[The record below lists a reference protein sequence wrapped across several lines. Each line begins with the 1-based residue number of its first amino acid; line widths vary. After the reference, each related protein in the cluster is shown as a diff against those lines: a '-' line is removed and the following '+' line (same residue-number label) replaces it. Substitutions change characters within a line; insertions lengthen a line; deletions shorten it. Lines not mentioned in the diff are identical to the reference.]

1 MKWQCR
7 DKILE
12 ITDRPEVMGIL
23 NVTPDSFSDGGAYT
37 DANSAIDAGVGMY
50 EDGAGIIDVGGES
63 TRPGAAAVSE
73 QEEIDRVIPVI
84 EGLRKSTQAV
94 ISIDTMKSAV
104 ARCALDAGADV
115 INDVSAF
122 THDSGMVGSA
132 RDTGAG
138 IILMHMLGSPRTM
151 QQDPQYGN
159 VVKEVSQYLCDRVR
173 VLVAEGIL
181 PQTLAVDPG
190 IGFGKTVEHNLQL
203 LTGLKAL
210 TGQNMPVIVGLSR
223 KSFLGKIT
231 GRNINERL
239 AGSLAG
245 LAFCVMNGVHVVRVH
260 DVRESVDVI
269 KVLKALSDT
278 AMAG

>member
-37 DANSAIDAGVGMY
+37 DVDSAIDAGIGMY

-73 QEEIDRVIPVI
+73 QEETDRVIPVI
-84 EGLRKSTQAV
+84 EGLCKSTQAV

-104 ARCALDAGADV
+104 ARRALDAGADV

-122 THDSGMVGSA
+122 THDSGMIGAA